1 MMRLVRRGLMF
12 GNLFEVRSA
21 SLVERYNRAL
31 EHLCGK
37 RTELAEFH
45 VDISGY
51 SPEIGDEFGDD
62 RYLNP
67 NGCNRQFILLSTDQK
82 SAPLLNATFST
93 SRSIL
98 RRWMDENEDQLFAL
112 TAKDAVAGELVNSVF
127 AVDSPNDLLSIR
139 RIEVEAD
146 TTESTVEDGRALR
159 GKIDR
164 FMTDEDAW
172 WDDVLIADMIEIG
185 KRTGDI
191 TRNPV
196 VFTNNS
202 YEQRNFYTSHFG
214 GLYVFRD
221 LDEAAVIAVDEVDD
235 VSDWDVEYVMDFSQR
250 NDIATFLEVN
260 NLVQPITSAKGR
272 DVAAI
277 LQQKMD
283 FIVVDT
289 AASLG
294 EEIGTPDRRKL
305 RQLARRNVK
314 HLPKEYKGLYKLW
327 LWARGQG
334 DWPRITA
341 NDPAYFYTLRSA
353 DHVDKDLVNMLLAEL
368 APLDVRQLFICHKE
382 AFYRA
387 YHNWSDAKKEYV
399 AEYLANEYMVDKAG
413 AREELFGHEPAMEEP
428 VVVKRRV
435 GRPWGGDEDD
445 EDDDDEDE
453 DDVVKRVGPW
463 GAVRR

>member
-21 SLVERYNRAL
+21 ALVERYNRAL

-45 VDISGY
+45 VDISGF
-51 SPEIGDEFGDD
+51 SPEIGDELGDD
-62 RYLNP
+62 LYLNP

-82 SAPLLNATFST
+82 TAPLLNAQFST

-98 RRWMDENEDQLFAL
+98 RKWMEENEDQLFAL
-112 TAKDAVAGELVNSVF
+112 TARDAVAGELVNSVF
-127 AVDSPNDLLSIR
+127 RVDSPNDLLAIR

-146 TTESTVEDGRALR
+146 TTQSTVEDGRALR

-164 FMTDEDAW
+164 FMAEEDAW

-202 YEQRNFYTSHFG
+202 YEQRNFYTAHFG

-221 LDEAAVIAVDEVDD
+221 LDEAAVISVREVED
-235 VSDWDVEYVMDFSQR
+235 VEDWDVEYVMDFSQT
-250 NDIATFLEVN
+250 NDIATFLEAN
-260 NLVQPITSAKGR
+260 NLVEPITSATGR

-277 LQQKMD
+277 LQQKLD

-289 AASLG
+289 AAELG
-294 EEIGTPDRRKL
+294 ETFDKPDRRAL
-305 RQLARRNVK
+305 RQLARRNLQ
-314 HLPKEYKGLYKLW
+314 HLPKEYEGLYHLW
-327 LWARGQG
+327 QWSRGQG
-334 DWPRITA
+334 EWPRITSEH
-341 NDPAYFYTLRSA
+341 PAYFYTLRAA
-353 DHVDKDLVNMLLAEL
+353 DTADKDLVNMLLAEL

-382 AFYRA
+382 AFYKA
-387 YHNWSDAKKEYV
+387 YNGWSDTKKEYV
-399 AEYLANEYMVDKAG
+399 AEFLANEYMVDKAG

-428 VVVKRRV
+428 KSGWPIQRAT
-435 GRPWGGDEDD
+435 DQE
-445 EDDDDEDE
+445 
-453 DDVVKRVGPW
+453 DVVRRVGPW